1 MNFQRFA
8 DLPILVKM
16 GLAPACAALTVAVS
30 AAAMLTIEARQAS
43 DLKHVVQID
52 LPESLRLKS
61 VAERIANVHGKL
73 YMLMTHQ
80 AADIDASKVTTEM
93 SNLMSEIDS
102 VIAEV
107 KSIETVADPAERTEL
122 AALRKDLADTR
133 NSLDAV
139 GAMIGV
145 DFKTAAGFISPFEET
160 YQHMQSRLAT
170 IVDTQ
175 TATSR
180 KRADASYAM
189 TQAASLAMG
198 LGACAVLLLVV
209 GAALAS
215 ILPLRRDILKIA
227 RATEK
232 LSQGDNNV
240 SLEGL
245 KRGDELGAMVEALA
259 VFRDNQRAVAE
270 LRSQQAAAERMTED
284 ERRNAEASR
293 AAAAANQN
301 TVVTELAT
309 GLERLASGDLT
320 FRITTPFTGEYE
332 KLRSDFNNAIGQL
345 QDALKV
351 VIANTVA
358 IQSGTV
364 EISAAADDLSRRTEQ
379 TAASLEETAA
389 AVEQIS
395 ATVNKTAEGANH
407 AKSVVLS
414 AQNRAER
421 SSVIVSDAVKAMS
434 EISSSAREISQIIG
448 VIDEIAFQ
456 TNLLAL
462 NAGVEAARAGDA
474 GRGFAVVASEV
485 RALAQRSADAAKEI
499 KSLISAST
507 QQVNVGVDLVGQTG
521 EALTSIASNVTEIT
535 QLVNEIAA
543 SAQEQAT
550 GLHQVNSTVSQMDH
564 VTQQNAA
571 MVEQTTAAMR
581 NLREEAAE
589 LSRLFQ
595 RFKIGSQ
602 TSSPETRSV
611 QIRSAPPHAAKR
623 PTPTA
628 APRQP
633 VARASAAT
641 AVARA
646 PSHAAPSEDDWTE
659 F

>member
-379 TAASLEETAA
+379 T
-389 AVEQIS
+389 S

-623 PTPTA
+623 PTPMA

>member
-145 DFKTAAGFISPFEET
+145 DLKTAAGFISPFEET

-602 TSSPETRSV
+602 TSSPETRSA
-611 QIRSAPPHAAKR
+611 QIRSAPPYAAKR
-623 PTPTA
+623 PTPMA

>member
-623 PTPTA
+623 PTPMA

>member
-623 PTPTA
+623 PTPMA

-641 AVARA
+641 AVVRA

>member
-550 GLHQVNSTVSQMDH
+550 GLHQVNSPS
-564 VTQQNAA
+564 ARW
-571 MVEQTTAAMR
+571 TT
-581 NLREEAAE
+581 
-589 LSRLFQ
+589 
-595 RFKIGSQ
+595 
-602 TSSPETRSV
+602 
-611 QIRSAPPHAAKR
+611 
-623 PTPTA
+623 
-628 APRQP
+628 
-633 VARASAAT
+633 
-641 AVARA
+641 
-646 PSHAAPSEDDWTE
+646 
-659 F
+659 

>member
-145 DFKTAAGFISPFEET
+145 DLKTAAGFISPFEET

-623 PTPTA
+623 PTPMA

-641 AVARA
+641 AVVRA

>member
-30 AAAMLTIEARQAS
+30 ATAMLTIESRQAS

-93 SNLMSEIDS
+93 SNLMTEIDN

-107 KSIETVADPAERTEL
+107 KSIESIADPAERTEL

-170 IVDTQ
+170 IVDSQ

-240 SLEGL
+240 PLESL
-245 KRGDELGAMVEALA
+245 KRGDELGAMVEALS
-259 VFRDNQRAVAE
+259 VFRDNQRAVEE
-270 LRSQQAAAERMTED
+270 LRSQQAAAERMTEE
-284 ERRNAEASR
+284 ERRNAESSR

-462 NAGVEAARAGDA
+462 NAGVEAARAGEA

-602 TSSPETRSV
+602 ATASDARSATV
-611 QIRSAPPHAAKR
+611 RSAPSPALRR
-623 PTPTA
+623 PAPISAPRSPAPRASTA
-628 APRQP
+628 A
-633 VARASAAT
+633 

>member
-1 MNFQRFA
+1 MKFQRFA

-30 AAAMLTIEARQAS
+30 AAAMLTIESRQAS

-52 LPESLRLKS
+52 LPESLRLMT

-80 AADIDASKVTTEM
+80 AADIQTSKVTTEM

-107 KSIETVADPAERTEL
+107 KSIETIADPADRSEL

-133 NSLDAV
+133 DSLDAV

-145 DFKTAAGFISPFEET
+145 DFKTAAGFISPFEDT
-160 YQHMQSRLAT
+160 YQHMQSRLAK
-170 IVDTQ
+170 IVDSQ
-175 TATSR
+175 TSTAR
-180 KRADASYAM
+180 KRADASYDL

-198 LGACAVLLLVV
+198 LGACAVLLLVI
-209 GAALAS
+209 GAAVAS

-227 RATEK
+227 NATEK
-232 LSQGDNNV
+232 LSQGDNDV
-240 SLEGL
+240 PLDGL
-245 KRGDELGAMVEALA
+245 KRGDELGAMVNALS

-270 LRSQQAAAERMTED
+270 LRAQQAAAERMTED
-284 ERRNAEASR
+284 ERRTAETSR

-421 SSVIVSDAVKAMS
+421 SSVIVNDAVKAMS

-507 QQVNVGVDLVGQTG
+507 KQVNVGVDLVGQTG

-571 MVEQTTAAMR
+571 MVEETTAAMR

-595 RFKIGSQ
+595 RFKIGAQ
-602 TSSPETRSV
+602 TPTSDA
-611 QIRSAPPHAAKR
+611 RSAPARSVTSAAAKR
-623 PTPTA
+623 PAPVTAPRPAVSRAAPTA
-628 APRQP
+628 
-633 VARASAAT
+633 

>member
-145 DFKTAAGFISPFEET
+145 DLKTAAGFISPFEET

>member
-1 MNFQRFA
+1 MKLQRFA

-43 DLKHVVQID
+43 DLKHVVQTD

-61 VAERIANVHGKL
+61 VAERIANIHGKL

-80 AADIDASKVTTEM
+80 AADIDASKVTSEM
-93 SNLMSEIDS
+93 SGLMTEIDS

-107 KSIETVADPAERTEL
+107 KSIQSVADPSDRTEL
-122 AALRKDLADTR
+122 AALIKDLGDTR

-145 DFKTAAGFISPFEET
+145 DFKTAAGFISPFEDT

-170 IVDTQ
+170 IVESQ
-175 TATSR
+175 TSTSR

-198 LGACAVLLLVV
+198 LGACAVLLLVA
-209 GAALAS
+209 GAAFAS

-227 RATEK
+227 KATEK

-245 KRGDELGAMVEALA
+245 KRGDELGAMVNALS

-270 LRSQQAAAERMTED
+270 LRAQQAAAERMTED
-284 ERRNAEASR
+284 ERRAAESSR

-421 SSVIVSDAVKAMS
+421 SSVIVNDAVKAMS

-462 NAGVEAARAGDA
+462 NAGVEAARAGEA

-507 QQVNVGVDLVGQTG
+507 QQVNVGVELVGQTG

-550 GLHQVNSTVSQMDH
+550 GLHQVNSTVGQMDH

-602 TSSPETRSV
+602 TPSSETRSV
-611 QIRSAPPHAAKR
+611 PVRSTAATAAKR
-623 PTPTA
+623 PPATPA
-628 APRQP
+628 SRPP
-633 VARASAAT
+633 VARAASAA

>member
-145 DFKTAAGFISPFEET
+145 DLKTAAGFISPFEET

-623 PTPTA
+623 PTPMA

>member
-145 DFKTAAGFISPFEET
+145 DLKTAAGFISPFEET

-646 PSHAAPSEDDWTE
+646 PRHAAPSEDDWTE

>member
-1 MNFQRFA
+1 MKLQRFA

-43 DLKHVVQID
+43 DLKHVVQTD

-61 VAERIANVHGKL
+61 VAERIANIHGKL

-80 AADIDASKVTTEM
+80 AADIDASKVTSEM
-93 SNLMSEIDS
+93 SGLMTEIDS

-107 KSIETVADPAERTEL
+107 KSIQSVADPSDRTEL
-122 AALRKDLADTR
+122 AALIKDLGDTR

-145 DFKTAAGFISPFEET
+145 DFKTAAGFISPFEDT

-170 IVDTQ
+170 IVESQ
-175 TATSR
+175 TSTSR

-227 RATEK
+227 NATEK

-245 KRGDELGAMVEALA
+245 KRGDELGAMVNALS

-270 LRSQQAAAERMTED
+270 LRAQQAAAERMTED
-284 ERRNAEASR
+284 ERRAAESSR

-421 SSVIVSDAVKAMS
+421 SSVIVNDAVKAMS

-462 NAGVEAARAGDA
+462 NAGVEAARAGEA

-507 QQVNVGVDLVGQTG
+507 QQVNVGVELVGQTG

-550 GLHQVNSTVSQMDH
+550 GLHQVNSTVGQMDQ

-602 TSSPETRSV
+602 TPSAEARSV
-611 QIRSAPPHAAKR
+611 PVRSTAATAAKR
-623 PTPTA
+623 PPATPA
-628 APRQP
+628 SRPP
-633 VARASAAT
+633 VARAASAA